1 MQSLDSQTSEP
12 VFVLT
17 PQTLGTAFTS
27 QTALGHRRSLPA
39 FPTIGLL
46 VPLGK
51 VFFLSFLLLMVPV
64 MWKGF
69 LLTWTQSSQGWVQ
82 NHRCQARER
91 KTNILDGELLV
102 HMPKGSIVRQG
113 SRPFPVGK
121 RSPGLPWPIQIFRA
135 LWDCLGFSLD
145 SSWRPYSLL

>member
-27 QTALGHRRSLPA
+27 QTALGHRWSLPA

-69 LLTWTQSSQGWVQ
+69 LSTWTQSSQGWVQ
-82 NHRCQARER
+82 NHRCQARES
-91 KTNILDGELLV
+91 KEGK
-102 HMPKGSIVRQG
+102 KGQH
-113 SRPFPVGK
+113 P
-121 RSPGLPWPIQIFRA
+121 
-135 LWDCLGFSLD
+135 
-145 SSWRPYSLL
+145 

>member
-46 VPLGK
+46 VPLGE
-51 VFFLSFLLLMVPV
+51 VFFLSFLCLLIVPI

-82 NHRCQARER
+82 NHRCQARGS
-91 KTNILDGELLV
+91 KDGK
-102 HMPKGSIVRQG
+102 KGQH
-113 SRPFPVGK
+113 P
-121 RSPGLPWPIQIFRA
+121 
-135 LWDCLGFSLD
+135 
-145 SSWRPYSLL
+145 